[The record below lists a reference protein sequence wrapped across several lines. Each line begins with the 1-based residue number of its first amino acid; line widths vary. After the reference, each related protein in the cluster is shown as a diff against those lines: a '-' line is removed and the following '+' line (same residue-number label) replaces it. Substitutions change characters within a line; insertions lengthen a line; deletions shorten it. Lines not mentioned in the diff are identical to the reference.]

1 MNPTNTVPLSKS
13 QVLAALKA
21 AQAAPFTPE
30 RPTGCGRAYVI
41 VRGDRATI
49 NTVAA
54 GCKTLGLMFLRKAY
68 GTSGNAIYIGY
79 DNADGRALAK
89 AKAFAATLK
98 VHGVDA
104 YDDAV
109 GD

>member
-1 MNPTNTVPLSKS
+1 MNSVNTVVLTKS

-41 VRGDRATI
+41 VGGDRATI
-49 NTVAA
+49 NAVAA
-54 GCKTLGLMFLRKAY
+54 CCKTLGLMFLRKAY
-68 GTSGNAIYIGY
+68 GTSGNAIYMGY
-79 DNADGRALAK
+79 DNATGRELAK

-98 VHGVDA
+98 AHGLSA